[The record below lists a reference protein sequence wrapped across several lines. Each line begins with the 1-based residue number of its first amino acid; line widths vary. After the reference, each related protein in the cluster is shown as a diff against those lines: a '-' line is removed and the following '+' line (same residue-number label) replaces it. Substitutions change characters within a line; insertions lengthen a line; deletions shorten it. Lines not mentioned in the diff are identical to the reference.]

1 MPRTTASSSSRKPAR
16 ATLDQARVVRAAV
29 GIANAHGTD
38 ALSMRALAGA
48 LGVEAMS
55 LYSHVPSKEVLLGLM
70 AAHVMESID
79 IPPRTLPP
87 LKRLQR
93 LATDLREAAHAH
105 PAVFPL
111 VVLAPLDMR
120 AAVRPTEIALQAF
133 LDAGLS
139 DQRAIRSQR
148 VFLSFVR
155 GYLLWEIGGF
165 TAGRWRASDAS
176 SASSSTLCPRRIRIE
191 CSMRSTEIAVRLMKP
206 RPGMGRR
213 YMPGSRYF
221 RSEIGTVESSSQKI
235 SKNHRTAGQPILE
248 RLFGL
253 HGRQNSCRNARRK
266 L

>member
-29 GIANAHGTD
+29 GIANANGTD

-165 TAGRWRASDAS
+165 TAGRWRASDATLQPASLAEVKALDAAEFPETRRLAATFSRISPDQAFAEGLASMLS
-176 SASSSTLCPRRIRIE
+176 SLLPA
-191 CSMRSTEIAVRLMKP
+191 AA
-206 RPGMGRR
+206 
-213 YMPGSRYF
+213 
-221 RSEIGTVESSSQKI
+221 
-235 SKNHRTAGQPILE
+235 RTASRGK
-248 RLFGL
+248 R
-253 HGRQNSCRNARRK
+253 
-266 L
+266 